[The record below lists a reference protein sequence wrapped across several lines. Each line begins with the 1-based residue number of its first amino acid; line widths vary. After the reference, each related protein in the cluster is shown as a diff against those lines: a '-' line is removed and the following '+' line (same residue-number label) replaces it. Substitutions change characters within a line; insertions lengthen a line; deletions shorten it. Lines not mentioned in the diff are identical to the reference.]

1 MGRKKKRRFQRMK
14 NLQRKVNKTL
24 TKISKLKENKMGITI
39 MGNQGLSKNRQQT
52 ISNPR
57 DDAWEVKLDMVSA
70 CSKAPETI
78 LVLINPL
85 AKTKIDLLMEKYKSK
100 EWLAYLVGENN
111 VVFDIVI
118 PDQIASGASVT
129 DVDFPNENNLPIIG
143 VIHSHHN
150 MAAGF
155 SGTDDEW
162 INQNHNIS
170 IVISHTGMK
179 GQVRWKSPCGAMK
192 IVPATIRLNIQVD
205 YDKKAFLKEA
215 SEKIKTRCIFNST
228 DTTGRKVIVRSKY
241 EPGKIKVE
249 TEEVRYN
256 PTKICHEK
264 IVYIDWVD
272 PADAGVQAYG
282 QVFTPPNEDPDWED
296 LDSESNPPDPET
308 DEIEQIIDDWDK
320 GDINPD
326 EWDTTIDPDDIS
338 LEDALDDIEAKKTQ
352 TVCFGEYEATSED
365 CQICS
370 LELECKAE
378 ETGKEEISP
387 KKEAE
392 SPPASGNPRISY
404 TKLPKELNLALRT
417 PFSFKL
423 VQPDGYS
430 VDSKGFLKGPH
441 GFVKLLNEFDVPSG
455 YFLDKNNY
463 LKIKPEEET
472 EKAES
477 TEEIVGTSPVNVEDL
492 PEGYYRD
499 TKGCLRGP
507 DGKFV
512 RKNDIIANA

>member
-1 MGRKKKRRFQRMK
+1 
-14 NLQRKVNKTL
+14 
-24 TKISKLKENKMGITI
+24 
-39 MGNQGLSKNRQQT
+39 
-52 ISNPR
+52 
-57 DDAWEVKLDMVSA
+57 
-70 CSKAPETI
+70 
-78 LVLINPL
+78 
-85 AKTKIDLLMEKYKSK
+85 
-100 EWLAYLVGENN
+100 
-111 VVFDIVI
+111 
-118 PDQIASGASVT
+118 
-129 DVDFPNENNLPIIG
+129 
-143 VIHSHHN
+143 
-150 MAAGF
+150 
-155 SGTDDEW
+155 
-162 INQNHNIS
+162 
-170 IVISHTGMK
+170 
-179 GQVRWKSPCGAMK
+179 
-192 IVPATIRLNIQVD
+192 
-205 YDKKAFLKEA
+205 
-215 SEKIKTRCIFNST
+215 
-228 DTTGRKVIVRSKY
+228 
-241 EPGKIKVE
+241 
-249 TEEVRYN
+249 
-256 PTKICHEK
+256 
-264 IVYIDWVD
+264 
-272 PADAGVQAYG
+272 
-282 QVFTPPNEDPDWED
+282 
-296 LDSESNPPDPET
+296 
-308 DEIEQIIDDWDK
+308 
-320 GDINPD
+320 
-326 EWDTTIDPDDIS
+326 
-338 LEDALDDIEAKKTQ
+338 
-352 TVCFGEYEATSED
+352 VCFGEYEATSED

>member
-1 MGRKKKRRFQRMK
+1 MGRKKRRRFQRMK

-85 AKTKIDLLMEKYKSK
+85 AKTKIDLLMEKYKSR
-100 EWLAYLVGENN
+100 EWLAYLVGKNN
-111 VVFDIVI
+111 VVLDIVI

-129 DVDFPNENNLPIIG
+129 DVDFPNEKNLPIIG

-150 MAAGF
+150 MGAGF

-205 YDKKAFLKEA
+205 YDRSAFLKEA
-215 SEKIKTRCIFNST
+215 DEKIKSRCVFNST
-228 DTTGRKVIVRSKY
+228 DTTGRKIIIRSKY
-241 EPGKIKVE
+241 EPGKVKVE
-249 TEEVRYN
+249 TEEVRYS

-272 PADAGVQAYG
+272 PADAGVKAYG
-282 QVFTPPNEDPDWED
+282 QVFPHDTDWE
-296 LDSESNPPDPET
+296 DSESNPPDPET

-338 LEDALDDIEAKKTQ
+338 LEDTLDDTEAKRIGIR
-352 TVCFGEYEATSED
+352 CFGEYKTTSEN
-365 CQICS
+365 CQNCS

-378 ETGKEEISP
+378 ETEKAAATEHEER
-387 KKEAE
+387 
-392 SPPASGNPRISY
+392 GPRCSY
-404 TKLPKELNLALRT
+404 TKLPKELNLALDSPCR
-417 PFSFKL
+417 FEL

-430 VDSKGFLKGPH
+430 IDSKGFLKGPH
-441 GFVKLLNEFDVPSG
+441 GFVKLINKIDVPNG
-455 YFLDKNNY
+455 YFLNKNNY
-463 LKIKPEEET
+463 LKIKSKEET

-477 TEEIVGTSPVNVEDL
+477 TGEIVGTSPVNVEDL